1 MRKLPKGTRFF
12 PASLI
17 PDLGFCL
24 IVFWYLD
31 AFIREDYY
39 QEGSIVH
46 PKLDVDEAFLK
57 ALTTWGRWVDK
68 NVNPKKSL
76 VFFRGYSPSHFR

>member
-1 MRKLPKGTRFF
+1 MG
-12 PASLI
+12 S
-17 PDLGFCL
+17 CL

-31 AFIREDYY
+31 AFLREDYY
-39 QEGSIVH
+39 QEGSNVYT
-46 PKLDVDEAFLK
+46 KLDVDEAFRK

-68 NVNPKKSL
+68 NVDLKKSL